1 MSNEDLATLALL
13 EFLNACEAGI
23 AAAKQLIK
31 ENKLPETPKP
41 TWNPEKIKW
50 TPAEGASG
58 PYERSE
64 DTNNSDF
71 KALLKD
77 LAAHQGKLSRDG
89 YFYWVFRNGY
99 TVGRKKRQNGEAKG
113 E

>member
-1 MSNEDLATLALL
+1 MSTELAENMLL
-13 EFLNACEAGI
+13 EFLNAIEAGI
-23 AAAKQLIK
+23 ASAKQLYK
-31 ENKLPETPKP
+31 EAKGINDEKP
-41 TWNPEKIKW
+41 AWNPEKIKW
-50 TPAEGASG
+50 EPTEGASG

-64 DTNNSDF
+64 DVNSLDF

-77 LAAHQGKLSRDG
+77 LAAHQCKLSKNG
-89 YFYWVFRNGY
+89 YFYWTFRNGY